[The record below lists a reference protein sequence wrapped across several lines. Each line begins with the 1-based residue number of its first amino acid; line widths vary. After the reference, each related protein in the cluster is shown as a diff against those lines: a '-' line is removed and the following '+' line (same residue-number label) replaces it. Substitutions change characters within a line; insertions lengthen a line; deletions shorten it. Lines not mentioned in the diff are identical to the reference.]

1 MLPEGTHVWDVF
13 TNAETGLLSADPA
26 LLQDKLFVDCS
37 TVDIETSLR
46 VAAEVEKF
54 DAGQFIDAP
63 VAGHAQDAT
72 NGTLTFM
79 VGCSSEAVFERI
91 KPYLTLMGDPDRIF
105 HCGQRSAGLATKQI
119 NDYLSTVT
127 MLGTCEAMNMGLR
140 SGLDPKRLA
149 SVIKVSP
156 GACYNASEQNPVKGV
171 STTSSA
177 SKDFDGGFSTESCHH
192 VLEMALEHGQKVGA
206 DSVLGDAVSKF
217 FQRAVQDERCIG
229 KDFRSAWKLFR
240 DDVDEHDERDSA

>member
-26 LLQDKLFVDCS
+26 LLRDKLFIDCS
-37 TVDIETSLR
+37 TIDIETSLR
-46 VAAEVEKF
+46 IAAEVEKF
-54 DAGQFIDAP
+54 EASQFVDAP
-63 VAGHAQDAT
+63 VTGDAQDAT
-72 NGTLTFM
+72 NGTLSFM

-105 HCGQRSAGLATKQI
+105 HCGERSSGLATKQI

-171 STTSSA
+171 SSISSA
-177 SKDFDGGFSTESCHH
+177 SRNYEGGFSTESCQR

-206 DSVLGDAVSKF
+206 ESVLGDAVSRL
-217 FQRAVQDERCIG
+217 FQRAVEDERCRG
-229 KDFRSAWKLFR
+229 KDFRSVWKLFR
-240 DDVDEHDERDSA
+240 DNVDGRS